1 MELAGVKRELK
12 IEKQS
17 TLVISKSKE
26 PMKHFKISLLRY
38 IRFVELMKYESN
50 NQVLQMSM

>member
-1 MELAGVKRELK
+1 MKRELK